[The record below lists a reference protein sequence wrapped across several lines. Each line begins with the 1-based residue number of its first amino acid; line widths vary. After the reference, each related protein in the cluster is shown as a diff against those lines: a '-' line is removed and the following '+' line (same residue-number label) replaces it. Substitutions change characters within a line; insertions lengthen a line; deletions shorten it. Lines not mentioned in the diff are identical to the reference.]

1 MVCLGDSFTEGV
13 GDEDPLC
20 PNGVRG
26 WADRAAEQLAAHDPN
41 FQYAN
46 LAVRGKLLR
55 QVLAEQVEPAL
66 VLRPTLVTLFAG
78 GNDLLR
84 PSVDIDALVASYED
98 VVVRFVSAGA
108 RVVLFTVAD
117 GLFRQIRGRVA
128 IYNELVRIMAARH
141 GALVVDMFALRQ
153 LRDARMWAP
162 DRLHLNPFGHNDVA
176 VAFLDTLGVEHKL
189 RPTILGPAPVLTPR
203 QRRAANLQWSR
214 EHLVPWVQRR
224 IRGVSSGDEIHP
236 KRPDLGAWG
245 A

>member
-13 GDEDPLC
+13 GDDDPLF

-55 QVLAEQVEPAL
+55 QVLVEQVEPAL
-66 VLRPTLVTLFAG
+66 ALRPTLVTLFAG

-84 PSVDIDALVASYED
+84 PSIDVDALVTEYEGAVARFVD
-98 VVVRFVSAGA
+98 AGAQVVV
-108 RVVLFTVAD
+108 FTVAD
-117 GLFRQIRGRVA
+117 GLFRQIRGRAA
-128 IYNELVRIMAARH
+128 IYNELVRIMAAKH
-141 GALVVDMFALRQ
+141 GALVTDMFAMRQ

-162 DRLHLNPFGHNDVA
+162 DRLHLNPLGHNDVA
-176 VAFLDTLGVEHKL
+176 AAFLDTLGVDHKL
-189 RPTILGPAPVLTPR
+189 RPTILAEAPVLTPR

-224 IRGVSSGDEIHP
+224 LKGVSSGDDVLP
-236 KRPDLGAWG
+236 KRPDLAAWS
-245 A
+245 